1 MAKSKQANRKA
12 TLSNFAAVNER
23 PTDFRT
29 LRVRSEVDGC
39 ELPMRFARRTKDIKV
54 GRVIAITTPML

>member
-1 MAKSKQANRKA
+1 MVVLWSGRCA
-12 TLSNFAAVNER
+12 TVGTIINER

-39 ELPMRFARRTKDIKV
+39 EFPMRFGRRTKGMKV
-54 GRVIAITTPML
+54 GRVIAITTSML